1 MIYSTNQVARYRAE
15 HAAEEASKAASS
27 LWAWLL
33 DDPSYI
39 ILAIAFGL
47 CWRWRQ
53 KHAEG
58 RRAAAEE
65 AAAEARLKAVE
76 EAAAAA
82 AGGSGSGIFKASAG
96 SASGVLPPM

>member
-1 MIYSTNQVARYRAE
+1 MARYRAE

-39 ILAIAFGL
+39 ILAVVFGV

-53 KHAEG
+53 KQAEG

-76 EAAAAA
+76 AAAAAA
-82 AGGSGSGIFKASAG
+82 AGGGGSGIYKASAG
-96 SASGVLPPM
+96 SASGGLLPM